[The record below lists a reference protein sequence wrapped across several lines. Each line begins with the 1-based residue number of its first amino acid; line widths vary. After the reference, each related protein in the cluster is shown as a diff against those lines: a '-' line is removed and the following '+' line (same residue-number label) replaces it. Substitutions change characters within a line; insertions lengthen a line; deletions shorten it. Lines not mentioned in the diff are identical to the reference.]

1 MNAWKFNVFMFLHR
15 FKILTHH
22 IRRSTANCASLHIL
36 ICRWLLCSFLLPFGV
51 FWSVMVQVLMHS
63 EALVRL
69 HLDTCIGVRDEDMVL
84 IAMRCTQLK
93 YLSLRV
99 PSNYTMSARQ
109 REAAKLTDTSLKSIA
124 EHCLQ
129 LEEVAICSVDGDF
142 PSFASFSGV
151 GVSAMV
157 QWCPLLRRLTLD
169 APYSFGDSCM
179 QVTSFVSAFGLFL
192 WCNGNPVCCNF

>member
-1 MNAWKFNVFMFLHR
+1 M
-15 FKILTHH
+15 
-22 IRRSTANCASLHIL
+22 
-36 ICRWLLCSFLLPFGV
+36 
-51 FWSVMVQVLMHS
+51 QVLMHS

-99 PSNYTMSARQ
+99 PSNYSMSARQ

-151 GVSAMV
+151 GVSAMA

-169 APYSFGDSCM
+169 APYAFSDSCM

-192 WCNGNPVCCNF
+192 WCLLWEPSLLQLLR